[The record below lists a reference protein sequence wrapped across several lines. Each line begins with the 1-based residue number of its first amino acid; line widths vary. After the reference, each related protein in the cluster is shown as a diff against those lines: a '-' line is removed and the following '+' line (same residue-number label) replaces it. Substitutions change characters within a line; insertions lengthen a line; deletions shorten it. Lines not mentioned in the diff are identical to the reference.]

1 MTSPFF
7 FKASSCVLGVL
18 LAAIVIPGLGF
29 GLFSASA
36 AFAAPAK
43 AKPASGFLPQAPHGG
58 MVRENN
64 KMNLELVSQGQ
75 DVYLYPLAKMGEP
88 LPATEIDVVVT
99 VTAAPPP
106 AETESAVTAPADHP
120 KAQATP
126 ASVSKATQP
135 AAASHHQQA
144 HHQQAQHQADRQKD
158 AQVLTVQLDS
168 DHYKVHIPFSGPYQL
183 VVRAKKKNSTGG
195 EIEFK
200 FDVNP

>member
-1 MTSPFF
+1 
-7 FKASSCVLGVL
+7 
-18 LAAIVIPGLGF
+18 
-29 GLFSASA
+29 
-36 AFAAPAK
+36 
-43 AKPASGFLPQAPHGG
+43 
-58 MVRENN
+58 
-64 KMNLELVSQGQ
+64 
-75 DVYLYPLAKMGEP
+75 
-88 LPATEIDVVVT
+88 
-99 VTAAPPP
+99 VTAAPAP

-135 AAASHHQQA
+135 AAASHHQQAHHQQAHHQQA